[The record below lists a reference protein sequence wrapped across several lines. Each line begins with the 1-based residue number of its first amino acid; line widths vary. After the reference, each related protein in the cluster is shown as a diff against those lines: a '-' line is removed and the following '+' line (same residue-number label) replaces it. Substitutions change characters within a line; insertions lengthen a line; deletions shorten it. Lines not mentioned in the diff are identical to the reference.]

1 MNQYNKKCPAKKSLS
16 DILFFVYKRNGVAG
30 YHAGSFGSQTAVAQ
44 GDGLIMVL
52 NGFLN
57 FLRTKIAFRTDKY
70 HSIRRFLINL
80 LEQLL
85 VLLVTMSDKFF
96 GSSRLLNKFI
106 ERTNRVQYREISF
119 QLLFGC

>member
-1 MNQYNKKCPAKKSLS
+1 MSGKDNLP
-16 DILFFVYKRNGVAG
+16 DILFFVHQRNGMAG
-30 YHAGSFGSQTAVAQ
+30 CNTGSFRSQAAVAQ

-80 LEQLL
+80 LE
-85 VLLVTMSDKFF
+85 
-96 GSSRLLNKFI
+96 
-106 ERTNRVQYREISF
+106 
-119 QLLFGC
+119 